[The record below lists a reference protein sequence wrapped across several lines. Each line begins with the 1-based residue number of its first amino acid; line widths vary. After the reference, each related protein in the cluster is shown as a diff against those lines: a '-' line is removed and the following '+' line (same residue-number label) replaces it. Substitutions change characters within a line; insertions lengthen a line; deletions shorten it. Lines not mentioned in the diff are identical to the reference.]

1 MIKDILGKFHNIKG
15 NLENFTENLTPKDLW
30 QTWKGTSWI
39 IFIEFTKKLTTN
51 ISCRTIQNKFLPILQ
66 KNRALQDN
74 EGQILKVRT
83 MQENAG
89 LYKPCICKLC
99 LDTRMLFGPCKVRKQ
114 WDHRIINIIFLELV
128 WMFKIPEWILPV
140 KLYFLE
146 M

>member
-1 MIKDILGKFHNIKG
+1 MIKDILGKFQDIKG
-15 NLENFTENLTPKDLW
+15 NLENFTENLIFKDLW

-66 KNRALQDN
+66 KI
-74 EGQILKVRT
+74 GHCRT
-83 MQENAG
+83 MKDCI
-89 LYKPCICKLC
+89 KPCICKLC
-99 LDTRMLFGPCKVRKQ
+99 LDTRMLFGPCKERKQ

-146 M
+146 MWKL